1 MSSRWSLASLCLV
14 FSVLGYACTPG
25 SDDRPRVTTWE
36 GVKILLKPA
45 CIFTP
50 WEAPSTLIPV
60 VHAIAA
66 PVSDSPLHVGLGA
79 LKKSQDAYTAL
90 SEAKTFGEF
99 YKSCPSEKCPAQ
111 DAMLPQ
117 YGCLIVVRGTFGAP
131 KAHGQNIAPVAH
143 EAPRWTLDKL
153 KTVGLAKPP
162 ALYME
167 LRIKYFG
174 GTPPTHMVLQ
184 PVFLDYQATAAR
196 KTRALQRKHLLF
208 MFELRTSQPARG
220 VQQLQDQR
228 GPSSGKDRQESTP
241 GDTLAVFSLLLKD
254 VSIGT
259 RVTQEVLSPLSS
271 QVQTLPVAART
282 ARQDNGSMKIV
293 PFTVPFQATLTLAET
308 EHEEAFYWQASE
320 APADSKA
327 QTSKGGVQTREKG
340 VEGGGK

>member
-1 MSSRWSLASLCLV
+1 
-14 FSVLGYACTPG
+14 
-25 SDDRPRVTTWE
+25 VTTWE

-50 WEAPSTLIPV
+50 PWEEPSTPIPV

-66 PVSDSPLHVGLGA
+66 PASDSPLHVGLSA

-111 DAMLPQ
+111 DAVLPQ

-131 KAHGQNIAPVAH
+131 KAQGLHITPIAH

-208 MFELRTSQPARG
+208 MFELRTSQPARA

-228 GPSSGKDRQESTP
+228 GSSSGTKELRESTP
-241 GDTLAVFSLLLKD
+241 GDTLAVFSLVLKD
-254 VSIGT
+254 VRIGT

-271 QVQTLPVAART
+271 QVQTLPVAARA
-282 ARQDNGSMKIV
+282 ARQDDGSMKIV
-293 PFTVPFQATLTLAET
+293 PFTVPFQVTLMLAET
-308 EHEEAFYWQASE
+308 EREEAFYWQASE
-320 APADSKA
+320 APAESKA
-327 QTSKGGVQTREKG
+327 QTSKGGVQTLDKG
-340 VEGGGK
+340 VEGGGQEDKAKR